1 MWMGL
6 FKYMKLYQHLCDFL
20 FVRKIFF
27 SRSLHIM
34 SSWHKEYL
42 CLFLLCKSSE
52 VNSQTAKI
60 KCFHCSLFGQV
71 VSWRSCSDLRSHP
84 FVMHAG
90 SSPHNHQFKNFIL
103 WESKKAQIWCNRPI
117 LTPTH
122 KDCGCIAKNF
132 DIFQMAAW
140 HLPQFSLLEIF
151 SINIHNVEK
160 KTAWKFE
167 VRCAHAN
174 GLNEIL
180 RKSSQ
185 EIQEVNKNMTQK
197 WKLAKFKL
205 DFYLFFK

>member
-1 MWMGL
+1 
-6 FKYMKLYQHLCDFL
+6 MKLYQHLCDFL

-71 VSWRSCSDLRSHP
+71 VSWRSCSDLRIHP

-140 HLPQFSLLEIF
+140 HLSQFSLLEIF

-160 KTAWKFE
+160 KNSVKVWGEMCTCKWSE
-167 VRCAHAN
+167 WD
-174 GLNEIL
+174 
-180 RKSSQ
+180 SQ
-185 EIQEVNKNMTQK
+185 EEFSRDTRSEQEYDTEVEIGQIQIR
-197 WKLAKFKL
+197 F
-205 DFYLFFK
+205 LFIF